1 MEASGGITDSGP
13 ATSGGSVRS
22 LLRAA
27 AGVIPAAQLARL
39 GLPALIAL
47 VALAVLMLVTGWW
60 ILADDARTAR
70 VAIVMQAWR
79 GRLAFDAD
87 GRPVVRDRKRRRRHR
102 RPPADR

>member
-1 MEASGGITDSGP
+1 MKP
-13 ATSGGSVRS
+13 

-27 AGVIPAAQLARL
+27 AGVVPVAQLARL
-39 GLPALIAL
+39 GMPALIAL

-70 VAIVMQAWR
+70 AVIVMQAWR

-87 GRPVVRDRKRRRRHR
+87 GRPAARDRKRRRRRR
-102 RPPADR
+102 RPPADQGSHPPNDRGEAQDAAR

>member
-1 MEASGGITDSGP
+1 MKP
-13 ATSGGSVRS
+13 

-27 AGVIPAAQLARL
+27 AGVVPVAQLARL
-39 GLPALIAL
+39 GIPALIAL

-70 VAIVMQAWR
+70 AAIVMQAWR
-79 GRLAFDAD
+79 GRLVFDAA
-87 GRPVVRDRKRRRRHR
+87 GRPAVRDRKRRRRRR